1 MRLHLL
7 WGSLWVPAVYPA
19 FIGFT
24 AFLLLSR
31 PGTLSY
37 HGILTLLLLGT
48 VWISYRHGFLNG
60 VLPAG
65 LAGTVLMAQALIGAE
80 NDLEKA
86 ASSAVFMVTAGL
98 AGALANRERRDLD
111 RLRSTSRQL
120 LESRRQLEESHFE
133 ALQTLS
139 AALDARDRYT
149 AGHSERVAEYAVE
162 LARVLGLAKEDLDSI
177 RRAAQLHDIG
187 KIGIRDTILFNRGE
201 LSYPDAKEMQR
212 HPRIG
217 AALLARLG
225 YLESIVPLIAHH
237 HEHFDGKG
245 YPDGLVGEQIPLG
258 ARIIA
263 VADAFD
269 ALTTDRPYQRA
280 RSPEH
285 AEQVLGERSGSQFD
299 PRVIEA
305 FLKLHQTWKHRQS
318 VPASEVPI
326 ANSQRMPP
334 GMGM

>member
-1 MRLHLL
+1 
-7 WGSLWVPAVYPA
+7 
-19 FIGFT
+19 
-24 AFLLLSR
+24 
-31 PGTLSY
+31 
-37 HGILTLLLLGT
+37 
-48 VWISYRHGFLNG
+48 
-60 VLPAG
+60 
-65 LAGTVLMAQALIGAE
+65 
-80 NDLEKA
+80 
-86 ASSAVFMVTAGL
+86 MVTAGL

-280 RSPEH
+280 RSPEQ
-285 AEQVLGERSGSQFD
+285 AEQVLAERSGSQFD